1 MATRSLNSQA
11 EYLQKIAQL
20 IAEAKFAPDADLSF
34 WIGLE
39 TTVLSKA
46 HEGTQPS
53 PAAQQLPGNAVAT
66 GAADMTQGAALAG
79 AGAADVG
86 LGAALMGAGGGLGG
100 PGAGGTR
107 AAMGTP
113 GPGGPAPPM
122 PGVRFQPDAMRRA
135 LRGGGIQGG

>member
-20 IAEAKFAPDADLSF
+20 IAEAKFAADADISF

-46 HEGTQPS
+46 HEGTGPS

-66 GAADMTQGAALAG
+66 GAADMGAG
-79 AGAADVG
+79 AGLESIGASLMAG
-86 LGAALMGAGGGLGG
+86 GMGGGAAPGMTAGS
-100 PGAGGTR
+100 
-107 AAMGTP
+107 P
-113 GPGGPAPPM
+113 GPGSPMPAPA
-122 PGVRFQPDAMRRA
+122 GVRFSPDVMRQAMRP
-135 LRGGGIQGG
+135 GGVQGG